1 MSRVNKDI
9 LLGELNNAYVFF
21 ERSTGSLAEEDSGF
35 APAGGA
41 FTAANQVAHAAQ
53 TIDWFMQGAF
63 DPNGFDLDFEAHDRS
78 IRAVQSLSEARA
90 WLQRAVENARALVA
104 SRSEDEWAAPLPD
117 GPIMGGLPRAAV
129 FNGIT
134 DHTAHHRGALTIYA
148 RLLGK
153 TPPNPY
159 M

>member
-1 MSRVNKDI
+1 MSLIDKNI
-9 LLGELNNAYVFF
+9 LLGELNRACAYF
-21 ERSTGSLAEEDSGF
+21 ESSTASLTEEDSGF
-35 APAGGA
+35 APAEGT
-41 FTAANQVAHAAQ
+41 FTAAGQVAHAAQ

-63 DPNGFDLDFEAHDRS
+63 GPNGFGMDFEALDR
-78 IRAVQSLSEARA
+78 RVREVQTLSEARA
-90 WLQRAVENARALVA
+90 WLRRAVDNARALIE
-104 SRSEDEWAAPLPD
+104 SRSADEWAAPLPD
-117 GPIMGGLPRAAV
+117 GPIMGGLPRASV

>member
-1 MSRVNKDI
+1 MNPLTFLTCTHSPRKIPGSRRPAAPSRPPI
-9 LLGELNNAYVFF
+9 SF
-21 ERSTGSLAEEDSGF
+21 ET
-35 APAGGA
+35 
-41 FTAANQVAHAAQ
+41 
-53 TIDWFMQGAF
+53 
-63 DPNGFDLDFEAHDRS
+63 HDRS

-104 SRSEDEWAAPLPD
+104 SRNEDEWAAPLPD